1 MGTTTKSND
10 KSRSSRKN
18 NKCGMRFR
26 YSKVPCICTLE
37 HPKGTFHIYLDW
49 SPRVLVVYGT
59 SNASLR
65 VVTET
70 KVMNH
75 AVVVAG
81 GVLHSGGPLCPGPR
95 VRQFS
100 CTDAELA
107 DECHSLRA
115 TLSLLLFEKFTLS
128 QPMPTTVRKISLGS
142 TD

>member
-1 MGTTTKSND
+1 M
-10 KSRSSRKN
+10 
-18 NKCGMRFR
+18 
-26 YSKVPCICTLE
+26 
-37 HPKGTFHIYLDW
+37 
-49 SPRVLVVYGT
+49 LVVYGSGG

-81 GVLHSGGPLCPGPR
+81 GVLRSGGPLCPGPR
-95 VRQFS
+95 VRRSS

-107 DECHSLRA
+107 DESHSLRA
-115 TLSLLLFEKFTLS
+115 TLGLLLFEKFTLS
-128 QPMPTTVRKISLGS
+128 QPMPTVGKISLGS